1 MPLYSFHCSACDAQS
16 ELLMRSDETAICPAC
31 GSDKME
37 RLPSW
42 LAPDLKMEK
51 IRKAGRARPPLRAT
65 FPISARRKRPRSRN
79 DVILSRS
86 SG

>member
-16 ELLMRSDETAICPAC
+16 ELLMRSNETAICPAC
-31 GSDKME
+31 GSEKME

-51 IRKAGRARPPLRAT
+51 MRKAGRAAAARAGDLSNFSKKEVST
-65 FPISARRKRPRSRN
+65 FKK
-79 DVILSRS
+79 
-86 SG
+86 

>member
-1 MPLYSFHCSACDAQS
+1 MPLYSYHCSACDAES
-16 ELLMRSDETAICPAC
+16 ELLIRSEETALCPAC

-51 IRKAGRARPPLRAT
+51 IRKAGRAQAAAAGDLSNFSRKEVST
-65 FPISARRKRPRSRN
+65 FKK
-79 DVILSRS
+79 
-86 SG
+86 